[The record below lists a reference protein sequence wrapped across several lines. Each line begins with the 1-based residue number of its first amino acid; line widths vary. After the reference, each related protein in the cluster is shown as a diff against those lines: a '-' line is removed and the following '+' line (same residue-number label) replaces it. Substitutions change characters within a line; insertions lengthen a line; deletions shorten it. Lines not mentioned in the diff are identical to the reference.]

1 MGPYGSRLYYGTYYV
16 PETLNPQHKTI
27 DLAMRLCLEGPQN
40 PTMARDDCN
49 KGLYRDNGK

>member
-16 PETLNPQHKTI
+16 LETLNPQHKTI
-27 DLAMRLCLEGPQN
+27 DLAMRLCLEGPEN

-49 KGLYRDNGK
+49 KGLYNGK